1 MMDTQTQIFSL
12 KRKLNEELEKEN
24 SDNSVVLSLSHELA
38 KLDNQNVR
46 FSVDAGIINR
56 LGLELVG
63 RHETA
68 VSELVKNAYDA
79 DALEVNLIFEN
90 AWKEGGKLTIEDNGL
105 GMTREQLINGFMR
118 LSSADKIHN
127 PISGRYARYRAGKK
141 GIGRFSTQ
149 RLGTKLTVI
158 TQTLESQEAIS
169 ITIAWNDFESDKELL
184 LISNQI
190 KTISKIKDEGTTLI
204 IEGLRDTWTDA
215 MIKRA
220 YRYTSNLL
228 QPFPLSDKR
237 KKSETDRVDP
247 GFKSKYFRKYEE
259 GHLEPIIDDNEAF
272 FQHALAEVEGF
283 VLDDGQGCWS
293 LKSDKLGF
301 TEEIFFIGKDRN
313 KDKSKFEFIR
323 DIHFKC
329 YYFIYESS
337 LLPTQT
343 LSFIKSVANETGGI
357 RLYRNGFRVLPYGE
371 KGNDWI
377 GLDESTRRR
386 AIIAPHQNNSFFGFV
401 EINDN
406 TGHLFEET
414 ASREGLIENEAFQE
428 LSDFIYRSI
437 TSAVLKVA
445 ELRNRKGTAGQRDW
459 EKREKKPAEQEVD
472 EAIFELE
479 TLIENEEGLEDQKA
493 KSNGTSDSKSHFK
506 EKIGKLKASR
516 EKEKEEKKGLIE
528 EMNMLRILAGLGLVI
543 GEFVHEID
551 RFLPAFDTDIRYLK
565 RAVADLTEALARTER
580 LDENLKSFS
589 TYTAYF
595 YEAISRNVLRDLD
608 SIELR
613 DVVYEFED
621 VVQEDIKASNYIFYK
636 PIFEDYDLWTVP
648 MHKSE
653 WASILFNFYINAK
666 KAIKRAESKGQ
677 IKIRCG
683 RERGYVFLEFSDD
696 GDGIPVEN
704 RDKVFNA
711 FFTTTSAAGRNEPEG
726 ESLRGIGLGL
736 KIVKDIVESYGGEI
750 LVANPEE
757 GFNTTMRIE
766 IPEKKE
772 DKDE

>member
-1 MMDTQTQIFSL
+1 MTDTQTQIAEL
-12 KRKLNEELEKEN
+12 KRRLNNELGKEN
-24 SDNSVVLSLSHELA
+24 SDNSVVLSLSHEIA
-38 KLDNQNVR
+38 KLDNENVR

-79 DALEVNLIFEN
+79 DALEVKLIFEN
-90 AWKEGGKLTIEDNGL
+90 AWHEGGTLIIEDDGL

-127 PISGRYARYRAGKK
+127 PISTRYGRYRAGKK

-149 RLGTKLTVI
+149 RLGRKLTVI
-158 TQTLESQEAIS
+158 TQTRESDEAIS
-169 ITIAWNDFESDKELL
+169 ITIAWDDFESDKELL

-190 KTISKIKDEGTTLI
+190 QTIPKTKDEGTTLI
-204 IEGLRDTWTDA
+204 IEGLRDAWTDA

-220 YRYTSNLL
+220 YRYTSDLL

-237 KKSETDRVDP
+237 KKSESERVDP
-247 GFKSKYFRKYEE
+247 GFKSKYFRKYEDD
-259 GHLEPIIDDNEAF
+259 HLEPIIDDNEAF
-272 FQHALAEVEGF
+272 FQHALAEIEGY

-293 LKSDKLGF
+293 LKSDKLNF
-301 TEEIFFIGKDRN
+301 PEEVFLIGKDRN
-313 KDKSKFEFIR
+313 NDKSKYEYIR

-329 YYFIYESS
+329 YYFIYEAS
-337 LLPTQT
+337 LLPAQT
-343 LSFIKSVANETGGI
+343 LSFIRSVANDSGGI

-386 AIIAPHQNNSFFGFV
+386 VIIVPHQNNSFFGFV
-401 EINDN
+401 EISDS

-414 ASREGLIENEAFQE
+414 ASREGLIENDAFRE

-437 TSAVLKVA
+437 TGAVLKVA
-445 ELRNRKGTAGQRDW
+445 ELRNRKGTAGQKNW
-459 EKREKKPAEQEVD
+459 EKKDKKAPEQEVD

-479 TLIENEEGLEDQKA
+479 TLIENDKSKLESEDGT
-493 KSNGTSDSKSHFK
+493 KSIDVVSKYT
-506 EKIGKLKASR
+506 EKLVQLKAGR
-516 EKEKEEKKGLIE
+516 EKEKAEKKELIE

-551 RFLPAFDTDIRYLK
+551 RFLPAFDTDIRFLK
-565 RAVADLTEALARTER
+565 KAVSDFTEALARTER

-595 YEAISRNVLRDLD
+595 YEAISRNVLRDLNP
-608 SIELR
+608 IELR
-613 DVVYEFED
+613 DVVYEFEE
-621 VVQEDIKASNYIFYK
+621 VIKEDIKASNYIFHR

-653 WASILFNFYINAK
+653 WASILFNFYMNSK
-666 KAIKRAESKGQ
+666 KAIKRAQSKGE

-683 RERGYVFLEFSDD
+683 REGGYVFLEFSDD
-696 GDGIPVEN
+696 GDGIPVAN

-750 LVANPEE
+750 MVANPEE
-757 GFNTTMRIE
+757 GFSTTMRIE
-766 IPEKKE
+766 IPER
-772 DKDE
+772 KDQSDE

>member
-1 MMDTQTQIFSL
+1 MTAVQEL
-12 KRKLNEELEKEN
+12 KRKLNEELNKES
-24 SDNSVVLSLSHELA
+24 SDNSLVLSLSHEIA
-38 KLDNQNVR
+38 KLDNDNVR

-79 DALEVNLIFEN
+79 DAREVKLIFEN
-90 AWKEGGKLTIEDNGL
+90 AWEEGGTLTIEDDGL
-105 GMTREQLINGFMR
+105 GMTKEQLINGFMR
-118 LSSADKIHN
+118 LSSSDKIHN
-127 PISGRYARYRAGKK
+127 PTSSRHGRYRAGKK

-158 TQTLESQEAIS
+158 TQTLESDESIK
-169 ITIAWNDFESDKELL
+169 ITIAWDDFESDKELL

-190 KTISKIKDEGTTLI
+190 QAKPKIRDEGTTLI

-220 YRYTSNLL
+220 YRYTSDLL

-237 KKSETDRVDP
+237 KESESERVDP
-247 GFKSKYFRKYEE
+247 GFKSKYFRKYE
-259 GHLEPIIDDNEAF
+259 GNRLEPVIDDNEAF
-272 FQHALAEVEGF
+272 YEHALAEIEGY

-293 LKSDKLGF
+293 LKSDKLNF
-301 TEEIFFIGKDRN
+301 PEEVFLIGKDRN
-313 KDKSKFEFIR
+313 KDKSKFDFIR

-329 YYFIYESS
+329 YYFIYEPS

-343 LSFIKSVANETGGI
+343 LSFIKSVANESGGI

-377 GLDESTRRR
+377 GLDESARRR
-386 AIIAPHQNNSFFGFV
+386 SITATHQNISFFGFA
-401 EINDN
+401 EITDQS
-406 TGHLFEET
+406 GEFFQET
-414 ASREGLIENEAFQE
+414 SSREGLIETEALNE

-437 TSAVLKVA
+437 ISAVLKVA
-445 ELRNRKGTAGQRDW
+445 ELRKRKGTAGQRDW
-459 EKREKKPAEQEVD
+459 EKKEKKPAEQEVD

-479 TLIENEEGLEDQKA
+479 TLIESDDSEQESKN
-493 KSNGTSDSKSHFK
+493 SPDSKSKFK
-506 EKIGKLKASR
+506 EKLYKLKSSR
-516 EKEKEEKKGLIE
+516 EKEKEQKKELIE

-565 RAVADLTEALARTER
+565 KAVADLTEALSRTER
-580 LDENLKSFS
+580 LDKNLKSFS

-608 SIELR
+608 PIELR
-613 DVVYEFED
+613 DVVYEFEE
-621 VVQEDIKASNYIFYK
+621 VIQEDIKASNYIFHK
-636 PIFEDYDLWTVP
+636 PVFEDYDLWTVP

-666 KAIKRAESKGQ
+666 KAIKRSESKGE

-683 RERGYVFLEFSDD
+683 RHKGYVFLEFSDD

-711 FFTTTSAAGRNEPEG
+711 FFTTTSAAGRKEPEG

-750 LVANPEE
+750 LVANPDE
-757 GFNTTMRIE
+757 GFSTTMRIE
-766 IPEKKE
+766 IPEKKTE
-772 DKDE
+772 TDE

>member
-1 MMDTQTQIFSL
+1 MTDTQTQIAEL
-12 KRKLNEELEKEN
+12 KRKLNEELGKEN
-24 SDNSVVLSLSHELA
+24 SDNGIVLSLSHEIA
-38 KLDNQNVR
+38 KLDSENVR

-79 DALEVNLIFEN
+79 DALEVKLIFEN
-90 AWKEGGKLTIEDNGL
+90 AWEEGGTLTIEDDGL

-127 PISGRYARYRAGKK
+127 PISTRYGRYRAGKK

-158 TQTLESQEAIS
+158 TQTLDSEDAIS
-169 ITIAWNDFESDKELL
+169 ITIAWDDFESDKELL

-190 KTISKIKDEGTTLI
+190 QTIPKSKDEGTTLI
-204 IEGLRDTWTDA
+204 IEGLRDVWTDA

-220 YRYTSNLL
+220 YRYTSDLL
-228 QPFPLSDKR
+228 QPFPLSDKQ
-237 KKSETDRVDP
+237 KKSESERVDP
-247 GFKSKYFRKYEE
+247 GFKSKYFRKYD
-259 GHLEPIIDDNEAF
+259 GDHLEPVIDDNEAF
-272 FQHALAEVEGF
+272 FQHALAEIEGY
-283 VLDDGQGCWS
+283 VLDDGQGFWS
-293 LKSDKLGF
+293 LKSDKLNF
-301 TEEIFFIGKDRN
+301 PEEVFLIGRDRN
-313 KDKSKFEFIR
+313 NDKSKFEHIR

-337 LLPTQT
+337 LLPSKTM
-343 LSFIKSVANETGGI
+343 SFIRSVANESGGV
-357 RLYRNGFRVLPYGE
+357 RLYRNGYRVLPYGE
-371 KGNDWI
+371 KWNDWI
-377 GLDESTRRR
+377 GLDESVRKRQHLF
-386 AIIAPHQNNSFFGFV
+386 PHGNNNFFGFV
-401 EINDN
+401 EVSDREQKNFN
-406 TGHLFEET
+406 ET
-414 ASREGLIENEAFQE
+414 SSREGIIENKAFND
-428 LSDFIYRSI
+428 LSDFIYRSLV
-437 TSAVLKVA
+437 S
-445 ELRNRKGTAGQRDW
+445 AGQKIAEIRERKKTASQKDW
-459 EKREKKPAEQEVD
+459 EKKEKKAPEQEVD

-479 TLIENEEGLEDQKA
+479 ALVENEGSDSDNKD
-493 KSNGTSDSKSHFK
+493 STNTSDSKNHIK
-506 EKIGKLKASR
+506 EKIHKLKAGR
-516 EKEKEEKKGLIE
+516 EKEKEKKKELIE

-551 RFLPAFDTDIRYLK
+551 RFLPAFDTDIRFLK
-565 RAVADLTEALARTER
+565 KAVSDLKEALERTER

-608 SIELR
+608 PIELR
-613 DVVYEFED
+613 DVVYEFEE
-621 VVQEDIKASNYIFYK
+621 VIQEDIKASNYIFHK

-653 WASILFNFYINAK
+653 WASILFNFYINSK
-666 KAIKRAESKGQ
+666 KAIKRAESKGE

-711 FFTTTSAAGRNEPEG
+711 FFTTTSAASRNDPES

-757 GFNTTMRIE
+757 GFSTTMRIE

-772 DKDE
+772 LLDE

>member
-1 MMDTQTQIFSL
+1 MTDAQTQILEL
-12 KRKLNEELEKEN
+12 KRKLNEELKKDN
-24 SDNSVVLSLSHELA
+24 SDNSIVLSLSHEIA
-38 KLDNQNVR
+38 KLDSDIVR

-79 DALEVNLIFEN
+79 DALEVKLIFEN
-90 AWKEGGKLTIEDNGL
+90 AWEEGGTLTIEDDGL
-105 GMTREQLINGFMR
+105 GMTRDQLISGFMR

-127 PISGRYARYRAGKK
+127 PISSRYGRYRAGKK

-158 TQTLESQEAIS
+158 TQTLESDEAIS
-169 ITIAWNDFESDKELL
+169 ITIAWDDFESDKELL

-190 KTISKIKDEGTTLI
+190 ETVAKTKDEGTTLVI
-204 IEGLRDTWTDA
+204 DGLRDAWTDA

-220 YRYTSNLL
+220 YRYTSDLL

-237 KKSETDRVDP
+237 KESETNRVDP
-247 GFKSKYFRKYEE
+247 GFKSSYYRKHENQ
-259 GHLEPIIDDNEAF
+259 LDSIIDDNEAF
-272 FQHALAEVEGF
+272 YQHALAEIEGY
-283 VLDDGQGCWS
+283 VTDDGQGCWS
-293 LKSDKLGF
+293 LKSDKLNF
-301 TEEIFFIGKDRN
+301 PEETFLIGKDRN
-313 KDKSKFEFIR
+313 NDKSKFNIIR

-329 YYFIYESS
+329 YYYIWGIGMIPKQSETFIRAY
-337 LLPTQT
+337 
-343 LSFIKSVANETGGI
+343 ANEYGGI
-357 RLYRNGFRVLPYGE
+357 RLYRNGFRVLPYGD

-386 AIIAPHQNNSFFGFV
+386 VILSPHQNNSFLGFV
-401 EINDN
+401 EVDDKNDS
-406 TGHLFEET
+406 LFKET
-414 ASREGLIENEAFQE
+414 ASREGLIENEAFKE
-428 LSDFIYRSI
+428 LYDFVYRTI
-437 TSAVLKVA
+437 ISAVLRVA
-445 ELRNRKGTAGQRDW
+445 DIRGRKGTAGQKDW
-459 EKREKKPAEQEVD
+459 EKKDKKAPEQEVD

-479 TLIENEEGLEDQKA
+479 TLIENDKSERESED
-493 KSNGTSDSKSHFK
+493 GSKSLDIVSQYT
-506 EKIGKLKASR
+506 EKLVKLKASR
-516 EKEKEEKKGLIE
+516 EKEKEQKKELIE

-565 RAVADLTEALARTER
+565 KAVADLSEALTRTER

-608 SIELR
+608 PIELR
-613 DVVYEFED
+613 DVVYEFEE
-621 VVQEDIKASNYIFYK
+621 VIQEDIKASNYIFHK
-636 PIFEDYDLWTVP
+636 PVFEDYDLWTVP

-666 KAIKRAESKGQ
+666 KAIKRAESKGE

-683 RERGYVFLEFSDD
+683 REKGFVFLEFSDD

-736 KIVKDIVESYGGEI
+736 KIVKDIIESYGGDI
-750 LVANPEE
+750 LVSNPDE
-757 GFNTTMRIE
+757 GFSTTMRIE
-766 IPEKKE
+766 VPEKKSE
-772 DKDE
+772 TDE

>member
-1 MMDTQTQIFSL
+1 MTETQTRIAEL
-12 KRKLNEELEKEN
+12 KRKLNEELGKDN
-24 SDNSVVLSLSHELA
+24 SDNSIVLSLSHEIA
-38 KLDNQNVR
+38 KLDSENVR

-79 DALEVNLIFEN
+79 DALGVKLIFEN
-90 AWKEGGKLTIEDNGL
+90 AWEEGGTLTIEDDGL
-105 GMTREQLINGFMR
+105 GMTREQLISGFMR
-118 LSSADKIHN
+118 LSSSDKIHN
-127 PISGRYARYRAGKK
+127 PISTRYGRYRAGKK

-158 TQTLESQEAIS
+158 TQTLESDNAIS
-169 ITIAWNDFESDKELL
+169 ITIAWDDFESDKELL

-190 KTISKIKDEGTTLI
+190 QTIPKAKDEGTTLI
-204 IEGLRDTWTDA
+204 IEGLRDAWTDA

-220 YRYTSNLL
+220 YRYTSDLL

-237 KKSETDRVDP
+237 KKSESERVDP
-247 GFKSKYFRKYEE
+247 GFQSKYFRKYEDD
-259 GHLEPIIDDNEAF
+259 HLEPIIDDNEAF
-272 FQHALAEVEGF
+272 FQHALAEIEGY

-293 LKSDKLGF
+293 LKSDKLNF
-301 TEEIFFIGKDRN
+301 PEEVFLIGKERN
-313 KDKSKFEFIR
+313 LDKSKFSHIR
-323 DIHFKC
+323 DVHFKC
-329 YYFIYESS
+329 YYFIYEQS

-343 LSFIKSVANETGGI
+343 LSFIRSVANESGGI

-377 GLDESTRRR
+377 GLDESARRR
-386 AIIAPHQNNSFFGFV
+386 SITATHQNISFFGFA
-401 EINDN
+401 EITDKS
-406 TGHLFEET
+406 GEFFQET
-414 ASREGLIENEAFQE
+414 SSREGLIESEAFKE
-428 LSDFIYRSI
+428 LSEFIYRSI
-437 TSAVLKVA
+437 ISAVLKVA
-445 ELRNRKGTAGQRDW
+445 ELRKRKGTAGQKDW
-459 EKREKKPAEQEVD
+459 EKREKKPPEQEVD

-479 TLIENEEGLEDQKA
+479 TLIENEDSDGENKD
-493 KSNGTSDSKSHFK
+493 SSSSSDSKGQFK
-506 EKIGKLKASR
+506 EKIHKLKAGR
-516 EKEKEEKKGLIE
+516 EREKEEKKELIE
-528 EMNMLRILAGLGLVI
+528 EINMLRILAGLGLVI

-551 RFLPAFDTDIRYLK
+551 RFLPAFDTDIRFLK
-565 RAVADLTEALARTER
+565 KAVSDLTEAFARAER

-608 SIELR
+608 PIELR
-613 DVVYEFED
+613 DVVYEFEE
-621 VVQEDIKASNYIFYK
+621 VIQEDIKASNYIFHK
-636 PIFEDYDLWTVP
+636 PVFEDYDLWTIP

-653 WASILFNFYINAK
+653 WASILFNFYINSK
-666 KAIKRAESKGQ
+666 KAIKRAESKGE

-683 RERGYVFLEFSDD
+683 REGGYVFLEFSDD
-696 GDGIPVEN
+696 GDGIPIEN

-711 FFTTTSAAGRNEPEG
+711 FFTTTSAASRNEPEG

-736 KIVKDIVESYGGEI
+736 KIVKDIAESYGGEI
-750 LVANPEE
+750 LVANTEE
-757 GFNTTMRIE
+757 GFSTTMRIE

-772 DKDE
+772 LLDE

>member
-1 MMDTQTQIFSL
+1 MTEAEVKELLEATLQ
-12 KRKLNEELEKEN
+12 NEPNNYSRILEL
-24 SDNSVVLSLSHELA
+24 STLLSSFDN
-38 KLDNQNVR
+38 KNVR

-79 DALEVNLIFEN
+79 DALVVSLIFEN
-90 AWKEGGKLTIEDNGL
+90 AWEEGGTLTIEDDGL
-105 GMTREQLINGFMR
+105 GMTSEQLINGFMR
-118 LSSADKIHN
+118 LSSSDKIHN
-127 PISGRYARYRAGKK
+127 PISTRYGRYRAGKK

-158 TQTLESQEAIS
+158 TQTLESDNAIS
-169 ITIAWNDFESDKELL
+169 VTIAWDDFESDKELL

-190 KTISKIKDEGTTLI
+190 QTVSKSKDEGTTLI
-204 IEGLRDTWTDA
+204 IEGLRDAWTDA

-220 YRYTSNLL
+220 YRYTSDLL

-237 KKSETDRVDP
+237 KKSESERVDP
-247 GFKSKYFRKYEE
+247 GFQSKYFRKYNDD
-259 GHLEPIIDDNEAF
+259 HLEPIIDDNEAF
-272 FQHALAEVEGF
+272 FQHALAEIEGY

-293 LKSDKLGF
+293 LKSDKLNF
-301 TEEIFFIGKDRN
+301 PEEVFLIGKDRN
-313 KDKSKFEFIR
+313 NDKSKFSYIR
-323 DIHFKC
+323 DVHFKC
-329 YYFIYESS
+329 YYFIYEQS

-343 LSFIKSVANETGGI
+343 LSFIRSVANESGGI

-386 AIIAPHQNNSFFGFV
+386 VIIVPHQNNSFFGFV
-401 EINDN
+401 EISDN

-414 ASREGLIENEAFQE
+414 ASREGLIENDAFRE

-437 TSAVLKVA
+437 TGAVLKVA
-445 ELRNRKGTAGQRDW
+445 ELRNRKGTAGQKNW
-459 EKREKKPAEQEVD
+459 EKKEKKPPEQEVD

-479 TLIENEEGLEDQKA
+479 TLIENEDSDGENKD
-493 KSNGTSDSKSHFK
+493 SSSSSDSKSQFK
-506 EKIGKLKASR
+506 EKIRKLKAGR
-516 EKEKEEKKGLIE
+516 EREKEEKKELIDE
-528 EMNMLRILAGLGLVI
+528 INMLRILAGLGLVI

-551 RFLPAFDTDIRYLK
+551 RFLPAFDTDIRFLK
-565 RAVADLTEALARTER
+565 RAVSDFTEALARTER

-608 SIELR
+608 PIELR
-613 DVVYEFED
+613 DVVYEFEE
-621 VVQEDIKASNYIFYK
+621 VIQEDIKASNYIFHK
-636 PIFEDYDLWTVP
+636 PVFEDYDLWTVP

-653 WASILFNFYINAK
+653 WASILFNFYINSK
-666 KAIKRAESKGQ
+666 KAIKRAESKGE

-683 RERGYVFLEFSDD
+683 REGGYVFLEFSDD
-696 GDGIPVEN
+696 GDGIPIEN

-711 FFTTTSAAGRNEPEG
+711 FFTTTSAASRNEPEG

-750 LVANPEE
+750 LVANTEE
-757 GFNTTMRIE
+757 GFSTTMRIE

-772 DKDE
+772 LLDE

>member
-1 MMDTQTQIFSL
+1 MTETQTQIAEL
-12 KRKLNEELEKEN
+12 KRKLNEELGKDN
-24 SDNSVVLSLSHELA
+24 SDNSIVLSLSHEIV
-38 KLDNQNVR
+38 KLDSENVR

-79 DALEVNLIFEN
+79 DALVVKLIFEN
-90 AWKEGGKLTIEDNGL
+90 AWEEGGTLTIEDDGL

-118 LSSADKIHN
+118 LSSSDKIHN
-127 PISGRYARYRAGKK
+127 PISTRYGRYRAGKK

-158 TQTLESQEAIS
+158 TQTLESNNAIS
-169 ITIAWNDFESDKELL
+169 ITIAWDDFESDKELL
-184 LISNQI
+184 LISSQI
-190 KTISKIKDEGTTLI
+190 QTIPKSKDEGTTLI
-204 IEGLRDTWTDA
+204 IEGLRDVWTDA

-220 YRYTSNLL
+220 YRYTSDLL

-237 KKSETDRVDP
+237 KKSESERVDP
-247 GFKSKYFRKYEE
+247 GFQSKYFRKYE
-259 GHLEPIIDDNEAF
+259 GDHLEPIIDDNEAF
-272 FQHALAEVEGF
+272 FQHALAEIEGY

-293 LKSDKLGF
+293 LKSDKLHF
-301 TEEIFFIGKDRN
+301 PEEVFLIGKERN
-313 KDKSKFEFIR
+313 LDKSKFSYIR
-323 DIHFKC
+323 DVHFKC
-329 YYFIYESS
+329 YYFIYEQS

-343 LSFIKSVANETGGI
+343 LSFIRSVANESGGI

-377 GLDESTRRR
+377 GLDESARRR
-386 AIIAPHQNNSFFGFV
+386 SITATHQNISFFGFA
-401 EINDN
+401 EITDKS
-406 TGHLFEET
+406 GEFFQET
-414 ASREGLIENEAFQE
+414 SSREGLIESEAFKE
-428 LSDFIYRSI
+428 LSEFIYRSI
-437 TSAVLKVA
+437 ISAVLKVA
-445 ELRNRKGTAGQRDW
+445 ELRKRKGTAGQKDW
-459 EKREKKPAEQEVD
+459 EKREKKPPEQEVD

-479 TLIENEEGLEDQKA
+479 TLIENVDSDSENKD
-493 KSNGTSDSKSHFK
+493 SSSSSDSKSQFK
-506 EKIGKLKASR
+506 EKIHKLKAGR
-516 EKEKEEKKGLIE
+516 EREKEEKKELIE
-528 EMNMLRILAGLGLVI
+528 EINMLRILAGLGLVI

-551 RFLPAFDTDIRYLK
+551 RFLPAFDTDIRFLK
-565 RAVADLTEALARTER
+565 RAVSDLTEALARTER

-608 SIELR
+608 PIELR
-613 DVVYEFED
+613 DVVYEFEE
-621 VVQEDIKASNYIFYK
+621 VIQEDIKASNYIFHK
-636 PIFEDYDLWTVP
+636 PVFEDYDLWTVP

-653 WASILFNFYINAK
+653 WASILFNFYINSK
-666 KAIKRAESKGQ
+666 KAIKRAESKGE

-683 RERGYVFLEFSDD
+683 REGGYVFLEFSDD
-696 GDGIPVEN
+696 GDGIPIEN

-711 FFTTTSAAGRNEPEG
+711 FFTTTSAASRNEPEG

-750 LVANPEE
+750 LVANTEE
-757 GFNTTMRIE
+757 GFSTTMRIE
-766 IPEKKE
+766 IPEKRE
-772 DKDE
+772 LLDE